1 MWEGGLGDEA
11 PSGFIRWSESGDGA
25 QYSATFSSRKT
36 HPASPAINV
45 Y

>member
-1 MWEGGLGDEA
+1 MWEGTRGDKA
-11 PSGFIRWSESGDGA
+11 LSGFIRWLESGDGA
-25 QYSATFSSRKT
+25 QYSTTFSSRKT